1 MNGEKLTMSNTH
13 EVKQVMDIIVKLLPT
28 VEHDRVEKLANL
40 IVNHPNTYPDDSFQF
55 DECVAFVVAK
65 HRFNNM
71 YKTDK

>member
-1 MNGEKLTMSNTH
+1 MTTDSG
-13 EVKQVMDIIVKLLPT
+13 VKYVTGLIVELLP
-28 VEHDRVEKLANL
+28 VVDPKKAEQLADL

-55 DECVAFVVAK
+55 DECAAFVVAK